1 MLYRTQAGFTLIEA
15 AIVLVIIGLLMGGI
29 LKGQE
34 LIASAKVK
42 QTISDMNGIATAY
55 NAYVDEYRRQP
66 GDDGP
71 AATLTARGGS
81 WSDLSSTAVGNR
93 NGIIDAAL
101 ANTFLGTAEGGYFW
115 NHLRAA
121 GFMSGDVAATGV
133 ETLPLNPFGG
143 RFGFTSASAFGL
155 IGNKICAS
163 DVSGRAAAAIDTQ
176 IDDGKP
182 DSGQVRSAQATAG
195 AHSAPSATAATAY
208 SEDQVYTLCRRL

>member
-1 MLYRTQAGFTLIEA
+1 MHHRTHAGFTLIEA
-15 AIVLVIIGLLMGGI
+15 AIVLVIVGLLIGGI

-42 QTISDMNGIATAY
+42 QTISDMNGISTAY

-81 WSDLSSTAVGNR
+81 WSELSGSAVGNR
-93 NGIIDAAL
+93 NGIVDAAL
-101 ANTFLGTAEGGYFW
+101 ASTFTGSEEGGYFW

-121 GFMSGDVAATGV
+121 GFMSGDVQATGV
-133 ETLPLNPFGG
+133 DTLPLNPFGG
-143 RFGFTSASAFGL
+143 RFGFTSATAFGL
-155 IGNKICAS
+155 TGNKICAS
-163 DVSGRAAAAIDTQ
+163 EVSGRAAAAIDTQ

-182 DSGQVRSAQATAG
+182 NSGQVRAAQATAG
-195 AHSAPSATAATAY
+195 AHTAPSATAATSY